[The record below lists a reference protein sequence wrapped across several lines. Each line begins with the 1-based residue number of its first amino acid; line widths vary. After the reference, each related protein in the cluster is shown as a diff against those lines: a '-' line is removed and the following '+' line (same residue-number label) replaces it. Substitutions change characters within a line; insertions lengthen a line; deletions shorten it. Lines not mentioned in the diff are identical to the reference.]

1 MGLGTRFDPWVIE
14 VPVGVVGGLLD
25 ELVGA
30 LAKPAKGGEGDR
42 LEVDV
47 QALVLDDLV
56 RVAILV
62 GGHLVGGETTS
73 SSHLSVGRVNK
84 EVETEFATGTFMV
97 PMEES
102 GLTSLRRFVV

>member
-1 MGLGTRFDPWVIE
+1 MGLGARFDPGVIE

-56 RVAILV
+56 RAAILA
-62 GGHLVGGETTS
+62 GGHLVGGGTTWC
-73 SSHLSVGRVNK
+73 LTRLGVDVGVDGG
-84 EVETEFATGTFMV
+84 VCDADV
-97 PMEES
+97 
-102 GLTSLRRFVV
+102 